1 MLTRVRAG
9 LTGLVAAGALLVPVG
24 AASHAVAASCAPH
37 TTGVCR
43 AGDSHPAGAI
53 ALCKDGTYS
62 YSKTFRGTCSGHK
75 GVRYWYR

>member
-9 LTGLVAAGALLVPVG
+9 LAGLVVAGALLVPVG
-24 AASHAVAASCAPH
+24 AAPDAVAASCAPH
-37 TTGVCR
+37 TTGVCG
-43 AGDSHPAGAI
+43 ANNPHPAGAT

-62 YSKTFRGTCSGHK
+62 YSKSFRGTCSRHE